1 MKLFFGP
8 LGLFERNWVERL
20 GSEVQPA
27 HSRAVSGRTDAISTH
42 DVCRRPGRAGAAG
55 AGAAAHRGSFGWDV
69 AQVAR
74 MSPTAQTTAGRL
86 CRPDELALFGR
97 LER

>member
-27 HSRAVSGRTDAISTH
+27 PRHCAALRPYLRRSEQLCHHWKQTLAATILEVAFAPFRARSD
-42 DVCRRPGRAGAAG
+42 
-55 AGAAAHRGSFGWDV
+55 
-69 AQVAR
+69 
-74 MSPTAQTTAGRL
+74 
-86 CRPDELALFGR
+86 
-97 LER
+97 